1 MKKILIV
8 TADYY
13 KDISLGLLNSAKKN
27 LPRNFNIKII
37 KVPGV
42 FEIPVTISK
51 HLKKFDG
58 FIALGC
64 VVKGQTPHFDYISQ
78 ASTNAIMS
86 LSIGSRKPIGNGI
99 ITCLN
104 MRQAK
109 ERKKKGA
116 EAALAVLS
124 VLSQK

>member
-13 KDISLGLLNSAKKN
+13 KDISLGLLKSVKKN
-27 LPRNFNIKII
+27 LPRNLYIKVI

-51 HLKKFDG
+51 YLKKFDA

-64 VVKGQTPHFDYISQ
+64 VIKGQTPHFDFISQ
-78 ASTNAIMS
+78 SSTNAIMNLAINS
-86 LSIGSRKPIGNGI
+86 KKPIGNGI
-99 ITCLN
+99 LTCLN
-104 MRQAK
+104 MKQAK
-109 ERKKKGA
+109 ARKKKGA
-116 EAALAVLS
+116 EAAKAVVS

>member
-8 TADYY
+8 TANYY

-27 LPRNFNIKII
+27 LPRNFTVKII

-51 HLKKFDG
+51 HLKKFDA

-64 VVKGQTPHFDYISQ
+64 VIKGL
-78 ASTNAIMS
+78 S
-86 LSIGSRKPIGNGI
+86 LIHI
-99 ITCLN
+99 
-104 MRQAK
+104 
-109 ERKKKGA
+109 
-116 EAALAVLS
+116 
-124 VLSQK
+124 

>member
-13 KDISLGLLNSAKKN
+13 KDISLGLLNNAKKN
-27 LPRNFNIKII
+27 LPRNFSKRII